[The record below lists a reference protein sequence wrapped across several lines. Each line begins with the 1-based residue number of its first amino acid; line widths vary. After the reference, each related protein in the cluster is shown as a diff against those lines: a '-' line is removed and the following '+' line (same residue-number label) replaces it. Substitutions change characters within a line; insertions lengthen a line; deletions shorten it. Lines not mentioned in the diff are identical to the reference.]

1 MLKCYAKNSDM
12 YLIEWTLSLPQIAKF
27 MGPTWDPP
35 GSCRPQMGPMLASWT
50 FLSGTLPFMV
60 VLLTA
65 TPCLGKDLRT
75 NGYGKTWI
83 RLSNYVNTSVNVP
96 ITDWNYVILMNKSL
110 WIWNLRGLDKLPD
123 DVIFDVTKANR
134 SLSFLLSRVSTGWI
148 LVSHIHSNTTAVF

>member
-1 MLKCYAKNSDM
+1 MLCENSDM
-12 YLIEWTLSLPQIAKF
+12 SLIEWTLSLPQKAKF

-75 NGYGKTWI
+75 NGYVKTWI
-83 RLSNYVNTSVNVP
+83 RLSNYFNTSVNVP

-123 DVIFDVTKANR
+123 DVIFDVTRANR
-134 SLSFLLSRVSTGWI
+134 SLSFLLSRVSMGWI
-148 LVSHIHSNTTAVF
+148 SISHIHSSTTAVF

>member
-1 MLKCYAKNSDM
+1 MLCENSDM
-12 YLIEWTLSLPQIAKF
+12 SLIEWTLSLPQIAKF

-50 FLSGTLPFMV
+50 FLSETLPFMV

-75 NGYGKTWI
+75 NGYGKTWV
-83 RLSNYVNTSVNVP
+83 RLSNYFNTSVNVP

-134 SLSFLLSRVSTGWI
+134 SLSFPLSRVSTGWI
-148 LVSHIHSNTTAVF
+148 SIWHIHSSTTAVF